1 MKSVWTLYA
10 ILDQCA
16 RSTLHWSHAMKERI
30 KKGDNEDLRY
40 DWKGDLI
47 AIFLMSI
54 IAALFVVVWVYW
66 TETQLGR

>member
-1 MKSVWTLYA
+1 
-10 ILDQCA
+10 
-16 RSTLHWSHAMKERI
+16 MKERI